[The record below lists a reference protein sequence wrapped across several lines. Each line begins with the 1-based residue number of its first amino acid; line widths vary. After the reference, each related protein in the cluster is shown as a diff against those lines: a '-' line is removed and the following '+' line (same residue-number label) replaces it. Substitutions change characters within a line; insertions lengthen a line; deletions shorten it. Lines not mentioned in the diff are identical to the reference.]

1 MAHLRCLWSVCSP
14 TNACRSCA
22 HFIILYHDHLVSTFE
37 LLNDSTSLSK
47 SSKPSTAPTAGRIKD
62 CAKKIIRPDECLC
75 RQDARGKNATAAKHC
90 VINITSNIINVWLSD
105 EQRSTCANLKAYV
118 RAKDIETHGLLV
130 LDVFELPSHSVST
143 LQARTLRI
151 FTPTAWPSA
160 PWSLATSCII

>member
-1 MAHLRCLWSVCSP
+1 MVSLQSNQWLSELCS
-14 TNACRSCA
+14 
-22 HFIILYHDHLVSTFE
+22 LYHTLSWSFSFHIWTAERFHI
-37 LLNDSTSLSK
+37 TLSK
-47 SSKPSTAPTAGRIKD
+47 SSKPATAPTAGRIKD
-62 CAKKIIRPDECLC
+62 CAKKIIPPDECLC

-143 LQARTLRI
+143 LHARTLRI